1 MLSSKKRRSLS
12 TSLIKVL
19 AILALLFVVLPFI
32 ALLFR
37 IEWSNFFAHIFTS
50 ENWSAIQLTFVT
62 SLISLLVALVVGL
75 PLAFLMATNSAWK
88 RLRAVMAI
96 PLVLPPVVGGVL
108 LLVAWGRRGVFGSS
122 LFHLFG
128 YSIPFTLVAVI
139 FAQLFVA
146 LPIVVTMAEGAFL
159 EVPRDLIDA
168 ARADGASEGVLFW
181 RIAIPSAASGIAA
194 AALLAFARALG
205 EFGATI
211 TFAGSLPGLTR
222 TLPTAIYAAL
232 EADPASALS
241 LSLVLVLMSGILMV
255 LMRRRLFAW
264 VR

>member
-1 MLSSKKRRSLS
+1 MLLSKRRKSVS
-12 TSLIKVL
+12 TSLVKVL
-19 AILALLFVVLPFI
+19 AVVALLFVGLPFI

-37 IEWSNFFAHIFTS
+37 IEWQNFFAHIFTS
-50 ENWSAIQLTFVT
+50 ENWSAIQLTLLTSIISLVI
-62 SLISLLVALVVGL
+62 SLIVGL
-75 PLAFLMATNSAWK
+75 PLAFLMATSNKWGK
-88 RLRAVMAI
+88 LRPVLAI

-108 LLVAWGRRGVFGSS
+108 LLVAWGRRG
-122 LFHLFG
+122 LFG
-128 YSIPFTLVAVI
+128 GALFNFFGFSIPFTLVAVI

-146 LPIVVTMAEGAFL
+146 LPVVVIMAEGAFL

-168 ARADGASEGVLFW
+168 ARADGASEGVLFL

-194 AALLAFARALG
+194 AALLAFSRALG

-222 TLPTAIYAAL
+222 TMPTAIYAAL

-241 LSLVLVLMSGILMV
+241 LSLLLVLMSGVLMI

>member
-1 MLSSKKRRSLS
+1 MLLSKQRKSFS
-12 TSLIKVL
+12 TSLVKVL
-19 AILALLFVVLPFI
+19 AILALLFVGMPFV
-32 ALLFR
+32 ALIFR
-37 IEWSNFFAHIFTS
+37 IEWRNFFAHVFTS
-50 ENWSAIQLTFVT
+50 ENWSAIQLTLLTSIVSLVI
-62 SLISLLVALVVGL
+62 SLIVGL
-75 PLAFLMATNSAWK
+75 PLAFLMAMSNSWGK
-88 RLRAVMAI
+88 LRPVLAI

-108 LLVAWGRRGVFGSS
+108 LLVAWGRRGVFGGEI
-122 LFHLFG
+122 FNLFG
-128 YSIPFTLVAVI
+128 YSIPFTMLAVI
-139 FAQLFVA
+139 FAQLLVA
-146 LPIVVTMAEGAFL
+146 LPIVVIMAEGAFL

-168 ARADGASEGVLFW
+168 ARADGASEGVLFL

-194 AALLAFARALG
+194 AALLAFSRALG

-222 TLPTAIYAAL
+222 TMPTAIYTAL

-241 LSLVLVLMSGILMV
+241 LSLLLVLMSGLLMI